1 MIPALRHLQRLWLAL
16 PRHPVDQPVLAVE
29 APAPAIKRRAATYMM
44 VPALHYPRRL
54 LLPPLDRP
62 VDLDS
67 ASWTKCRKPL
77 ALWSGR
83 RNLPNVDELAA
94 GGYIRSMEKH
104 PSLGIETE
112 AALDGLVQTGRYST
126 REDVL
131 REGVRLLQDRE
142 ARLALIDA
150 AVARG
155 IEDAETGRS
164 EDAEI
169 VLGRL
174 RRKYEAAAAKP
185 AA

>member
-1 MIPALRHLQRLWLAL
+1 
-16 PRHPVDQPVLAVE
+16 
-29 APAPAIKRRAATYMM
+29 
-44 VPALHYPRRL
+44 
-54 LLPPLDRP
+54 
-62 VDLDS
+62 
-67 ASWTKCRKPL
+67 
-77 ALWSGR
+77 
-83 RNLPNVDELAA
+83 
-94 GGYIRSMEKH
+94 MEKH